1 MTLIQTLS
9 LFGPQHPHLQ
19 NARLDLLSG
28 CLPAYLQSSL
38 PGHTRGCAPDNQSLA
53 VGGMEKVRQSPVSPQ
68 ACLLRTDTE
77 EGQKLA
83 SRLVKA
89 KGTNPGTEQIMERQ
103 NRSQPDITRTSMLV
117 LPVCCA
123 LPALSHSIL
132 SPLRVQEVVQDFI
145 STSAQESAPPD
156 SKPDSTLPEAAQVE
170 SPGSSHM
177 AQV

>member
-1 MTLIQTLS
+1 
-9 LFGPQHPHLQ
+9 
-19 NARLDLLSG
+19 
-28 CLPAYLQSSL
+28 
-38 PGHTRGCAPDNQSLA
+38 
-53 VGGMEKVRQSPVSPQ
+53 MERVRRSPVSPRS
-68 ACLLRTDTE
+68 CLLRTDTE

-89 KGTNPGTEQIMERQ
+89 KGINPGTEQNMERQ
-103 NRSQPDITRTSMLV
+103 NQSQPDITRTSMLV

-123 LPALSHSIL
+123 LSALSHSIL

-156 SKPDSTLPEAAQVE
+156 TKPDSMLPEAAQVE
-170 SPGSSHM
+170 SPDSSHV